1 MPQAKTPARKGPAK
15 NNKPEETREQRSER
29 VAAEKR
35 EKDERKL
42 EKAYEE
48 MEPEAQTPDVEAT
61 SKVTK
66 AQKEQA
72 KLSDANVKRWLDYQY
87 TESHTAAPTDNGKG
101 QIDVHTVGGVTYIN
115 SHGERTLDHD
125 DLVTLRKQL
134 DAAFQAAS

>member
-1 MPQAKTPARKGPAK
+1 MPQSKTPARKAKDPAEA
-15 NNKPEETREQRSER
+15 NKAAAQDTREAKDQR
-29 VAAEKR
+29 KR
-35 EKDERKL
+35 DRDEAKL
-42 EKAYEE
+42 EKAYEKMTPGAE
-48 MEPEAQTPDVEAT
+48 TPDVEAT

-72 KLSDANVKRWLDYQY
+72 KLSDANVKRWLDYEY
-87 TESHTAAPTDNGKG
+87 TESHTAASTDNGKG